1 MSHQAVVA
9 FGRKLLLVFLGGCI
23 GTGLR
28 HGVGMLGGGYASTLL
43 INALGAFLLGLCLGW
58 LGCRVGP
65 RADAYRLFIA
75 TGTLGAFTTYS
86 TYVVAVTARDEPS
99 LQMWIAALL
108 LLPMGVLLAGLG
120 LRLGQRDG

>member
-1 MSHQAVVA
+1 MNQPAVVA

-43 INALGAFLLGLCLGW
+43 INALGAFLLGLFVGW
-58 LGCRVGP
+58 LGRRSGP

-75 TGTLGAFTTYS
+75 TGALGAFTTYS
-86 TYVVAVTARDEPS
+86 TYAVAVVARDEPS
-99 LQMWIAALL
+99 VRMWIAALL
-108 LLPMGVLLAGLG
+108 LLPIGVLLAGLG